1 MEILVILVLGKLEVT
16 QEDECAW
23 ERGLVLGIE
32 GRAVLLESTCWG
44 TWPLSLRV
52 AHDLEKIRVSQAR
65 LRLYPNHFPTEGRED
80 RRPPV

>member
-1 MEILVILVLGKLEVT
+1 MEILVILALGKLEMT

-23 ERGLVLGIE
+23 GRGLVLAIE

-44 TWPLSLRV
+44 TWPLNHWV
-52 AHDLEKIRVSQAR
+52 AHDLEKIWVSQTR
-65 LRLYPNHFPTEGRED
+65 LRLYQNHFPTEGRED